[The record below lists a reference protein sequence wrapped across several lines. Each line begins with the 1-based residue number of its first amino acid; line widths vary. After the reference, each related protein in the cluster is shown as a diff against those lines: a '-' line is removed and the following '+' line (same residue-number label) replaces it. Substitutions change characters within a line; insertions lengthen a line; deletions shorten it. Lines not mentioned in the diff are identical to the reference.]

1 MPEEKERIHILQMIG
16 DGKISAEEG
25 ARMLT
30 EENGE
35 HFGIPAPLEAAD
47 QPPRW
52 IHVLVTDLDTGKAR
66 VNVRLP
72 VNLVSTGIKM
82 GAHLSPDM
90 QELNIQQINDYV
102 KRGITGKV
110 MEVLDDDE
118 GEKVAIF
125 LE

>member
-1 MPEEKERIHILQMIG
+1 MPEEKERIRILQMIE

-25 ARMLT
+25 ARMLA
-30 EENGE
+30 GE
-35 HFGIPAPLEAAD
+35 DGGHFGIPAPLEVTG

-72 VNLVSTGIKM
+72 VNLISTGIKM
-82 GAHLSPDM
+82 GAHLSSEM

-102 KRGITGKV
+102 KKGITGKV
-110 MEVLDDDE
+110 MEVMDDDD